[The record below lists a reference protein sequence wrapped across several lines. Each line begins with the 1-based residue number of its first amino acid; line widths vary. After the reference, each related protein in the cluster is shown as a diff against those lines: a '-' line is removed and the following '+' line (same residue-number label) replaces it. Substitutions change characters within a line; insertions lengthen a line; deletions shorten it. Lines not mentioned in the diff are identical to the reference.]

1 MKSFLDKDF
10 LLQTETAQNLFH
22 KYAENEPI
30 FDFHNHLSPQEM
42 YENKTLGNLA
52 NAWLDHDHYK
62 WRAMRAAGVPE
73 ELITGHIRIDGTVK
87 SDEEL
92 KKTLKQ
98 VQGDGADRTCH
109 AELVSASYS
118 RESFDYSRYL
128 AFVRTLQNCVGNPL
142 YHWSHLELQRYFG
155 VNEPITE
162 ANAKE
167 IWDKCNALLAKPE
180 FAPRGLLEKLNV
192 KALCT
197 TDDPLDSLEY
207 HKKLAA
213 EWKNVKVLPSF
224 RPDLAINAENPA
236 YPAYISKLQEV
247 TGVKIKSIDDMIKAF
262 GLRMDYFKSCGSVV
276 SDHSLE
282 TDFYMPTNF
291 DDVNYIFKKAWI
303 GKKLN
308 HDELAQYKGYVLQEL
323 GKLYAQKG
331 FVMQIHIGALRDQNG
346 AMLAAAGKNI
356 GEDSLHDFNYA
367 SQLGAVLNGIYS
379 GTLKQVQGDE
389 SCNESHAELVSA
401 SPKVILYNLNPK
413 DNDALASMAANF
425 RNCIFGP
432 AWWFCDHK
440 DGIEEQIRVYA
451 RTSTLGNYVGM
462 LTDSRSFLSYPRH
475 EYFRRILCNYIGNLV
490 ENGEFPYDEKLLGE
504 MVKNI
509 SYKNSLK
516 FFE

>member
-1 MKSFLDKDF
+1 MTSFMNNDF
-10 LLQTETAQNLFH
+10 LLQTDTAKQLYHN
-22 KYAENEPI
+22 YASQEPI
-30 FDFHNHLSPQEM
+30 FDFHNHLSPMEIF
-42 YENKTLGNLA
+42 ENKSLGNLA

-73 ELITGHIRIDGTVK
+73 EVITGHIRKDGSVK
-87 SDEEL
+87 SDEERGG
-92 KKTLKQ
+92 KEAVEK
-98 VQGDGADRTCH
+98 ADY
-109 AELVSASYS
+109 E
-118 RESFDYSRYL
+118 RYL
-128 AFVRTLQNCVGNPL
+128 AFVKTLQGCIGNPL
-142 YHWSHLELQRYFG
+142 YHWSHLELQRYFD
-155 VNEPITE
+155 VKEPVTE
-162 ANAKE
+162 DNAKQ
-167 IWDKCNALLAKPE
+167 IWDKCNALLAQPD
-180 FAPRGLLEKLNV
+180 FAPRGLLEKMNV

-236 YPAYISKLQEV
+236 YPTYISKLQEM
-247 TGVKIKSIDDMIKAF
+247 TGIKITNIDDMIKAF
-262 GLRMDYFKSCGSVV
+262 GIRMDYFKSCGSVV

-282 TDFYMPTNF
+282 TDFYMPTTK
-291 DDVNYIFKKAWI
+291 DDVNYIFEKAWI
-303 GKKLN
+303 GKKLS
-308 HDELAQYKGYVLQEL
+308 HDELAQYKGYVLIEL

-379 GTLKQVQGDE
+379 G
-389 SCNESHAELVSA
+389 CNNSA
-401 SPKVILYNLNPK
+401 FRIPNSSFPKVILYNLNPK
-413 DNDALASMAANF
+413 DNDALATMAANF

-432 AWWFCDHK
+432 AWWFNDHK
-440 DGIEEQIRVYA
+440 DGIEEQIRVFA
-451 RTSTLGNYVGM
+451 RTSVLSSYVGM

-490 ENGEFPYDEKLLGE
+490 ENGEFPADEKLLGE
-504 MVKNI
+504 MVKKISFQNSIDFFNI
-509 SYKNSLK
+509 K
-516 FFE
+516 